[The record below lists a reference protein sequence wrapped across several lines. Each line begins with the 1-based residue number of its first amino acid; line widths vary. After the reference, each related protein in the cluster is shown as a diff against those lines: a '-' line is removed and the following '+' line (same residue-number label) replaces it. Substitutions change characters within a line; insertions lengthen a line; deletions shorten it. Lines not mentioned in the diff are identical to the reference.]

1 MKIID
6 MHCDTLI
13 ECWRDKDRSL
23 FDGGGHLN
31 LKLMKENQGMAQF
44 FAIYL
49 SRREMEF
56 MDSYDLFNKIY
67 ENYIT
72 EMENNKDIILPAFS
86 AADIIANSESGKLS
100 SFLTIE
106 DGVFLDGKLER
117 LEEVYKKGVRLVTL
131 LWNFE
136 NSVGF
141 PCRDN
146 YNEHMKG
153 LKPFGLEVVEESNR
167 LGMLVDVSH
176 MSEGG
181 FYDVA
186 KHSKKPFV
194 ASHSCAKTLCNHRR
208 NLTDDQIKTLGN
220 CGGVV
225 GVNFECS
232 FLKEGSQRATIQQ
245 IIDHMRYIVNKG
257 GIDILGFGSDFDGID
272 DGGEME
278 GYGGY
283 PCLLAQMEKYFT
295 DDEIDKI
302 CNGNVLRVLRDV
314 IGK

>member
-1 MKIID
+1 
-6 MHCDTLI
+6 
-13 ECWRDKDRSL
+13 
-23 FDGGGHLN
+23 
-31 LKLMKENQGMAQF
+31 
-44 FAIYL
+44 
-49 SRREMEF
+49 
-56 MDSYDLFNKIY
+56 
-67 ENYIT
+67 
-72 EMENNKDIILPAFS
+72 MENNKDIILPAFS

-106 DGVFLDGKLER
+106 DGVFLEGKFER

-141 PCRDN
+141 PCREN
-146 YNEHMKG
+146 YDEHMKG
-153 LKPFGLEVVEESNR
+153 LKTFGLEVVEESNR